1 MKDKKDEIIMA
12 RVADQCQHNYE
23 PHYFDFMDEALQMK
37 VEPILRKS
45 GEPYAFW
52 GGMEEAGRKMLCI
65 YPDYREE
72 DLQWPMM
79 AATCTADFD
88 LDHRNILG
96 ELMAL
101 KVVEGDDNVRIHDG
115 RADFCPF
122 DVLPVIDGHQSFLAT
137 CTADFDLDHR
147 NILGELMAMGITR
160 ECLGDINLEEGQV
173 QIIFIK
179 RMLPFFELNF
189 NKLKGRPVKVTYRD
203 AHHIIPFTPH
213 FKTLEL
219 VIASDRVDGLIGKI
233 WGFSRQDALTYIKQK
248 RLRVNYEE
256 VVKNDARVKAGDI
269 LSLRGKGKARVVDLG
284 GQTKKGKIR
293 AVVEKYV

>member
-79 AATCTADFD
+79 A
-88 LDHRNILG
+88 
-96 ELMAL
+96 
-101 KVVEGDDNVRIHDG
+101 
-115 RADFCPF
+115 
-122 DVLPVIDGHQSFLAT
+122 AT